1 MELVYNAADQRLDS
15 AIVKVIGVGGGGC
28 NAINNM
34 INAGL
39 SGIEFISANTDTQ
52 SLNSNLSDKQVR
64 LGANLTKGLGAGA
77 DPEVGR
83 QAALEDRA
91 LVEEAIAGAHML
103 FITTGM
109 GGGTG
114 TGASPVIAQIA
125 QEMGILTVAVVTRP
139 FAYEGKRN
147 RIAQEGIEA
156 LKEFVDSLIVIP
168 NDNLLNVLGEDVS
181 MREAFKAADSILTS
195 AVMGIHEVVSSSGLI
210 NLDFSDVRNI
220 MSIRGIAM
228 MGSGEESGED
238 RARLA
243 TEKAISNPL
252 LDNISLEG
260 AKGVLLNITTA
271 PGSLKMSEYREIMS
285 IIDNYVDS
293 AAERKY
299 GTVEDHN
306 MPDDLIRVTIIATD
320 LKDSSDVG
328 KHTSHFNIL
337 TSDAAT
343 GTEGQMDLGSII
355 RSGRG
360 LNRST
365 RLTAEDFRKQSVM
378 NDFEIPAMLRRQV
391 D

>member
-1 MELVYNAADQRLDS
+1 MELVYNIAEDKVDS
-15 AIVKVIGVGGGGC
+15 AVVKVIGVGGGGC

-34 INAGL
+34 INSGL
-39 SGIEFISANTDTQ
+39 RGVEFISANTDAQ
-52 SLNSNLSDKQVR
+52 SLKNNLAGTQVR

-83 QAALEDRA
+83 QAALENRE
-91 LVEEAIAGAHML
+91 LIAEVIKGAHML

-114 TGASPVIAQIA
+114 TGASPVIAGIA
-125 QEMGILTVAVVTRP
+125 KEMGILTVAVVTRP
-139 FAYEGKRN
+139 FEYEGKRN
-147 RIAQEGIEA
+147 QIAQEGIEA

-195 AVMGIHEVVSSSGLI
+195 AVLGIHEVVSSAGLI
-210 NLDFSDVRNI
+210 NLDFSDVKNI

-228 MGSGEESGED
+228 MGSAEESGDD

-252 LDNISLEG
+252 LDNISLKG

-271 PGSLKMSEYREIMS
+271 PGSLRMSEYREIMS
-285 IIDNYVDS
+285 IIDDYVDPS
-293 AAERKY
+293 AERKY
-299 GTVEDHN
+299 GTVEDEN
-306 MPDDLIRVTIIATD
+306 MDEDTIRVTIIATD
-320 LKDSSDVG
+320 LKDNSEVRQSS
-328 KHTSHFNIL
+328 HLNIINN
-337 TSDAAT
+337 SEAT
-343 GTEGQMDLGSII
+343 GTEGIMGLGSII
-355 RSGRG
+355 RSGRNSG
-360 LNRST
+360 RSN
-365 RLTAEDFRKQSVM
+365 RLTAEDFKKQSVM
-378 NDFEIPAMLRRQV
+378 DNFEVPAMLRRQV